1 MDNEYRGTIRMASK
15 PVKANPEE
23 FLERL
28 NKDTRFRNKFL
39 DHPAKTL
46 KENGFDLTSEEERRV
61 EAIIGYLKVDVKHLF
76 EIPAGYTKELEKLGF
91 GIKIPLRLE
100 AHWPSEK
107 IIPI

>member
-1 MDNEYRGTIRMASK
+1 MATK

-46 KENGFDLTSEEERRV
+46 RENGFPLTPEEERKV
-61 EAIIGYLKVDVKHLF
+61 ESIIGYLKVDVKHLF

-91 GIKIPLRLE
+91 GIRLPPKLE
-100 AHWPSEK
+100 AQWPSEK